1 MKRQG
6 GFTLLEVLVVIS
18 LLGLLLGLV
27 GSALVASTRAV
38 AKAQRYSDNLD
49 ERRATQRF
57 LRQSLSQV
65 LPLTG
70 RTADGRHTST
80 FEGAADSVMFY
91 APLPSSVG
99 GGLYRQRLQVRGHRL
114 EVQLARLDG
123 RRLQA
128 WGEPQRLLNG
138 VEALHLQY
146 RGYTPLGK
154 ATGWLAQWP
163 WPERVPQAV
172 RVDLRLNGSQQA
184 WPTLQVNLLLDLS
197 GDGGRP

>member
-1 MKRQG
+1 MKRQA

-27 GSALVASTRAV
+27 GAALVGSNRAV
-38 AKAQRYSDNLD
+38 AKAQRYSADLD
-49 ERRATQRF
+49 ELRATQRF

-65 LPLTG
+65 LPLSALG
-70 RTADGRHTST
+70 ADGKHTAT
-80 FEGAADSVMFY
+80 FEGGADSVIFY

-99 GGLYRQRLQVRGHRL
+99 GGLYRQRLVRRDHRL
-114 EVQLARLDG
+114 ETDLARLDG

-128 WGEPQRLLNG
+128 WGEPQPLLDG
-138 VEALHLQY
+138 VRSLELSY
-146 RGYTPLGK
+146 RGYSPLGK
-154 ATGWLAQWP
+154 PTGWLREWP
-163 WPERVPQAV
+163 WPERVPQSV
-172 RVDLRLNGSQQA
+172 RVDVLLSNGKT